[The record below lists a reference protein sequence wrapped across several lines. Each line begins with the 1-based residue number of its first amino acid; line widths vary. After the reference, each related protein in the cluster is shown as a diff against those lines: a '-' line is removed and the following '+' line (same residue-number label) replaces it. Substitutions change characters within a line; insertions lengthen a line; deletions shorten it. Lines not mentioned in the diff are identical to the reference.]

1 MQQETLSISGDVQ
14 HKPTILIASS
24 LTYSIYYRPM
34 NPINNSVIK
43 FCKIIKEN
51 EQDPEEFEQLKLTK
65 YPDYR

>member
-1 MQQETLSISGDVQ
+1 MPQETLNISGDVQ
-14 HKPTILIASS
+14 YKPTTLIAPS

-51 EQDPEEFEQLKLTK
+51 QTSRP
-65 YPDYR
+65 

>member
-1 MQQETLSISGDVQ
+1 MQQETLNISGDVQ
-14 HKPTILIASS
+14 YKPNILIASS

-51 EQDPEEFEQLKLTK
+51 QQDSEYFEQLKLT